1 MLKRNLWKLTL
12 SFAIV
17 LWAVWTLLPLNDQP
31 FAEYAKSQSGSQA
44 TPAKTAEF
52 AALLKEAGERKAAD
66 KAPSAFVALKDIAK
80 ERKLDLSQ
88 YFPNLNLGDV
98 KNLER
103 KNAILLDYLLKE
115 SKGKVQLGLDLKG
128 GVGVTL
134 EVDPT
139 LAAAKA
145 GTDERDQ
152 KEKLDK
158 AIEIIG
164 NRINA
169 YGVTEPLIR
178 SVGGNRIEVLLPGLN
193 TQDNPEIVDQVKKPA
208 RLDFRLVHPFLTPA
222 TSPNEIPP
230 GYEIM
235 TLENEHRAGETS
247 VEEVFVK
254 RIPEMTGEGIDKS
267 FAHYDQFGKPEI
279 SLQLTK
285 EGRRQFAK
293 VTAEIAGYTQQ
304 LVQRS
309 GNANARARLAIVLDG
324 KLYSA
329 PGVEKEINGDAV
341 INGSFTDREAQSLAN
356 ALNNPLDLPLVVK
369 EQYEVG
375 PSLAAD
381 AVSSGKQAA
390 IIGTALVAGFMI
402 TYYMVGGVV
411 AVLTLGINMLVLF
424 GLMAMFGATLTMPG
438 IAGIVLTVGM
448 AVDANILIFERMR
461 DELNLGKSLKAALVS
476 GYDKAFITIV
486 DAHVTQVLIC
496 FVMIWLGTGPI
507 KGFGVTLAMG
517 VFSTLF
523 STLIVSHLILEWLI
537 EKDIVTKFPM
547 LHFFHIIDVDF
558 VKWGK
563 PAFIGSWVVV
573 LIGLATVFYKGDAIY
588 GIDFAGGDVTSV
600 SFSQK
605 IDVAEIRRVAT
616 QAGFKDV
623 SLSYQSALGEGKEV
637 LKLETPF
644 GQSER
649 LLDAVQKAH
658 PEAKLVKIGTSQI
671 GPSIGAEIKWNAVL
685 SVTLSLIVIMAY
697 IAFRFEVGFGIAAV
711 VSTIHDILMT
721 IGIFVL
727 FGNQFSAPMV
737 AAILCI
743 AGYSIND
750 TVVVFD
756 RIREELRLN
765 PNTNLRDVINL
776 SIRRVFSRSLMTSF
790 TSFLASFALFIFG
803 GGVIRDLSFTFLVGI
818 ITGTF
823 SSIFIAAP
831 IFYWWHKGDRAH
843 VEKHQDVKPTYEW
856 TGSSKASQ

>member
-31 FAEYAKSQSGSQA
+31 FPDYAKAQSR
-44 TPAKTAEF
+44 AKTAEF
-52 AALLKEAGERKAAD
+52 AALLKEAGDLKAAD

-80 ERKLDLSQ
+80 ERKIDLSQ
-88 YFPNLNLGDV
+88 YFPNLDVGDV
-98 KNLER
+98 KNIER
-103 KNAILLDYLLKE
+103 KNTILLDYLLKQ
-115 SKGKVQLGLDLKG
+115 SKGKVKLGLDLKG

-145 GTDERDQ
+145 GTGVQDQ

-178 SVGGNRIEVLLPGLN
+178 AVGGNRIEILLPDVN
-193 TQDNPEIVDQVKKPA
+193 TKDNPEIVDQVKKPA
-208 RLDFRLVHPFLTPA
+208 RLDFRLVHPFLTPE

-235 TLENEHRAGETS
+235 TLENERRTGETS
-247 VEEVFVK
+247 VEELFVK

-285 EGRRQFAK
+285 DGRRQFAK
-293 VTAEIAGYTQQ
+293 VTKEIAGYSQQ
-304 LVQRS
+304 LQQRT
-309 GNANARARLAIVLDG
+309 GNSNARARLAIVLDG

-329 PGVEKEINGDAV
+329 PGVEKEIDGDAV
-341 INGSFTDREAQSLAN
+341 INGSFTDREAKSLAD

-369 EQYEVG
+369 DQYEVG

-381 AVSSGKQAA
+381 AMSSGLKAA

-402 TYYMVGGVV
+402 TYYMIGGVV
-411 AVLTLGINMLVLF
+411 AILTLAINMLVLF

-438 IAGIVLTVGM
+438 LAGIVLTVGM

-486 DAHVTQVLIC
+486 DAHITQVLIC
-496 FVMIWLGTGPI
+496 FVMIWLGHGPI

-523 STLIVSHLILEWLI
+523 STLIVSHLVLEWLI
-537 EKDIVTKFPM
+537 EKDIVKKFPM
-547 LHFFHIIDVDF
+547 LHFFHSVDVDF
-558 VKWGK
+558 VKWAK
-563 PAFIGSWVVV
+563 PAFIGSWIIV
-573 LIGLATVFYKGDAIY
+573 LIGLGTVVYKGHAIL
-588 GIDFAGGDVTSV
+588 GIDFTGGDVTNV
-600 SFSQK
+600 SFAQK
-605 IDVAEIRRVAT
+605 LDVAEIRRVAT
-616 QAGFKDV
+616 QTGLKDV
-623 SLSYQSALGEGKEV
+623 SLSYQSALGDNKEV
-637 LKLETPF
+637 LKLETIF
-644 GQSER
+644 GESEH
-649 LLDAVQKAH
+649 LLSALQKAH
-658 PEAKLVKIGTSQI
+658 PEAKLVKEGTSQI
-671 GPSIGAEIKWNAVL
+671 GPSIGSEIGWNAVK
-685 SVTLSLIVIMAY
+685 SISLSLLVIMIY
-697 IAFRFEVGFGIAAV
+697 IAFRFEVGFGIGAV

-727 FGNQFSAPMV
+727 FDHQFSAPMV

-756 RIREELRLN
+756 RIREELHLN
-765 PNTNLRDVINL
+765 PNMNLKDVINL

-790 TSFLASFALFIFG
+790 TSFLATLALFIFG
-803 GGVIRDLSFTFLVGI
+803 GGVIHDLSFTFLVGI
-818 ITGTF
+818 VTGTF

-831 IFYWWHKGDRAH
+831 IFYWWHKGDRKQ

>member
-31 FAEYAKSQSGSQA
+31 FPDYAKSQSR
-44 TPAKTAEF
+44 AKTAEF
-52 AALLKEAGERKAAD
+52 AALLKEAGDRRTAGTAA
-66 KAPSAFVALKDIAK
+66 SAFVALKDIAK

-88 YFPNLNLGDV
+88 YFPNLDVGDV
-98 KNLER
+98 KNLDR
-103 KNAILLDYLLKE
+103 KNSILLDYLLKQ

-134 EVDPT
+134 EVDPN
-139 LAAAKA
+139 LAATKA
-145 GTDERDQ
+145 GTGERDQ

-158 AIEIIG
+158 AIEIIS

-169 YGVTEPLIR
+169 YGVTEPLVR
-178 SVGGNRIEVLLPGLN
+178 AVGTNRIEILLPGVN
-193 TQDNPEIVDQVKKPA
+193 TRDNPEILADIKKPA

-235 TLENEHRAGETS
+235 TLENERRTGETS

-285 EGRRQFAK
+285 EGRKQFARI
-293 VTAEIAGYTQQ
+293 TGEIAGYTQQ
-304 LVQRS
+304 LVQRT
-309 GNANARARLAIVLDG
+309 GNQNARARLAIVLDG

-329 PGVEKEINGDAV
+329 PGVEKEIDGDAV
-341 INGSFTDREAQSLAN
+341 INGSFTDREAKSLAD

-369 EQYEVG
+369 DQYEVG

-381 AVSSGKQAA
+381 AMSSGLKAA
-390 IIGTALVAGFMI
+390 VIGTVLVAGFMV
-402 TYYMVGGVV
+402 TYYWIGGMV

-438 IAGIVLTVGM
+438 LAGIVLTVGM

-461 DELNLGKSLKAALVS
+461 DELNLGKSLKSALVS

-496 FVMIWLGTGPI
+496 FVMIWLGHGPI

-547 LHFFHIIDVDF
+547 MHFFHSVNVDF
-558 VKWGK
+558 VKWFK
-563 PAFIGSWVVV
+563 PAFIISMAIV
-573 LIGLATVFYKGDAIY
+573 LIGVGTVIYKGNAIY
-588 GIDFAGGDVTSV
+588 GIDFSGGDVTKV

-605 IDVAEIRRVAT
+605 LDVAEIRRVAT
-616 QAGFKDV
+616 QAGLKDV
-623 SLSYQSALGEGKEV
+623 GLSYQNMLGDNKEV
-637 LKLETPF
+637 LKLETVF
-644 GQSER
+644 GQSEN
-649 LLDAVQKAH
+649 LLSALQKAH
-658 PEAKLVKIGTSQI
+658 PEAKLVKEGTNQI
-671 GPSIGAEIKWNAVL
+671 GPSIGGEIKMNAVY
-685 SVTLSLIVIMAY
+685 SISLSLLVIMIY
-697 IAFRFEVGFGIAAV
+697 IAFRFEVGFGIGAV
-711 VSTIHDILMT
+711 VSTLHDIFMT
-721 IGIFVL
+721 IGIFVIA
-727 FGNQFSAPMV
+727 GHQFSAPMV

-765 PNTNLRDVINL
+765 PNMKLNDVINL
-776 SIRRVFSRSLMTSF
+776 SVRRVFSRSLMTSF
-790 TSFLASFALFIFG
+790 TSFLATLSLFIFG
-803 GGVIRDLSFTFLVGI
+803 GGVIHDLSFTFLVGI

-831 IFYWWHKGDRAH
+831 IFYWWHKGDRKH